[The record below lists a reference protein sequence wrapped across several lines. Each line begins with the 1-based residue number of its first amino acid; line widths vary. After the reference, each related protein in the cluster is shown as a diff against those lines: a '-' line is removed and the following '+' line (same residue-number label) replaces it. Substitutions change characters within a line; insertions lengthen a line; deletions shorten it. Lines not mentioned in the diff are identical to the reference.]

1 MSENPSY
8 GRKETEETLGWLAS
22 FPEQDP
28 DPVIEINLD
37 GKVTYL
43 NPVTANRFPD
53 LPEIAFQHPILE
65 GLLSIIALLKDQKV
79 KIVTREIVIDGSVY
93 EQKITYVKNR
103 NLIRIFARD
112 ITERKQAENALRQ
125 EIDKIQDILG
135 KVKTLDGLLPIC
147 SHCKKIRDDN
157 GCWNQIEAYL
167 KDHSEANFS
176 HGLCPECAKK
186 LYPDFYKGD

>member
-53 LPEIAFQHPILE
+53 LPEIVAPKFDADSLLE
-65 GLLSIIALLKDQKV
+65 YCDYYEMSSLKD
-79 KIVTREIVIDGSVY
+79 
-93 EQKITYVKNR
+93 
-103 NLIRIFARD
+103 D
-112 ITERKQAENALRQ
+112 IMK
-125 EIDKIQDILG
+125 
-135 KVKTLDGLLPIC
+135 
-147 SHCKKIRDDN
+147 
-157 GCWNQIEAYL
+157 L
-167 KDHSEANFS
+167 KE
-176 HGLCPECAKK
+176 
-186 LYPDFYKGD
+186 

>member
-1 MSENPSY
+1 M
-8 GRKETEETLGWLAS
+8 
-22 FPEQDP
+22 EQVNQNQQATTSADNTQT
-28 DPVIEINLD
+28 VTVTQD
-37 GKVTYL
+37 GQQQTQQ
-43 NPVTANRFPD
+43 TQQQTQQD
-53 LPEIAFQHPILE
+53 
-65 GLLSIIALLKDQKV
+65 D
-79 KIVTREIVIDGSVY
+79 IVTRVSKLKED
-93 EQKITYVKNR
+93 VKPVADDTK
-103 NLIRIFARD
+103 FD
-112 ITERKQAENALRQ
+112 YK